1 MNHNSL
7 HPTVQ
12 IVSILVLVQ
21 AGISVVSS
29 IEASFATLAF
39 GPAAGGLALV
49 NLALAGLLF
58 ALANRLRHGSDR
70 ARRTIRFVEV
80 FVIVWAL
87 FDLALALG
95 LAGRSIEL
103 VGLTTRIVMPVY
115 VWRALRRSDVKATF
129 RPGQDAVAIEAPV
142 LTGAAA

>member
-1 MNHNSL
+1 MNDKSL

-21 AGISVVSS
+21 AGISLVSS

-39 GPAAGGLALV
+39 GPAAGGLVLV

-70 ARRTIRFVEV
+70 ARRTIRFLEV

-87 FDLALALG
+87 FDLALAVG

-103 VGLTTRIVMPVY
+103 VGLTTRIALPAY
-115 VWRALRRSDVKATF
+115 VWKTLRRTDVKDTF
-129 RPGQDAVAIEAPV
+129 RPGPGAVEVDAPV
-142 LTGAAA
+142 LMGASA